1 MYEHLAELG
10 QAELKIATSLKDV
23 KLITQIFKGV
33 KDEEASVAAM
43 QCLLKIM
50 ARLKVNADKAQLK
63 LLEKAF
69 SEGKMH
75 LLSLA
80 VPTLDNLQRKT
91 PSLAIPLL

>member
-1 MYEHLAELG
+1 MLARATDAQAFIRKSVYEHLAELG

-43 QCLLKIM
+43 QSLLKIM

-69 SEGKMH
+69 SEG
-75 LLSLA
+75 
-80 VPTLDNLQRKT
+80 
-91 PSLAIPLL
+91 